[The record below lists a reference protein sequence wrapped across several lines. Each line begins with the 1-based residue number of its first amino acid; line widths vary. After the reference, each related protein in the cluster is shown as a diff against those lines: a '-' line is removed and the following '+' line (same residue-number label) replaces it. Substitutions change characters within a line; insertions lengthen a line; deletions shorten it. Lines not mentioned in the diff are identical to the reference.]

1 MGCRFCDNENI
12 IKSGKVRNK
21 QRYHCKSCGKYYINE
36 LSIRGYNNQIKLQA
50 IELVTEGVSFR
61 GIARLLKVSLSI
73 VLKWF
78 RNKASIIK
86 QIVNNRSIEE
96 IKEVDVVEIDEMW
109 HYTKKNE
116 GRYGYGLLFLV
127 PQEEY
132 LPLKLALVV
141 RKH

>member
-61 GIARLLKVSLSI
+61 GDRKTIKSEFKYSI
-73 VLKWF
+73 KMV
-78 RNKASIIK
+78 
-86 QIVNNRSIEE
+86 
-96 IKEVDVVEIDEMW
+96 
-109 HYTKKNE
+109 
-116 GRYGYGLLFLV
+116 
-127 PQEEY
+127 
-132 LPLKLALVV
+132 
-141 RKH
+141 